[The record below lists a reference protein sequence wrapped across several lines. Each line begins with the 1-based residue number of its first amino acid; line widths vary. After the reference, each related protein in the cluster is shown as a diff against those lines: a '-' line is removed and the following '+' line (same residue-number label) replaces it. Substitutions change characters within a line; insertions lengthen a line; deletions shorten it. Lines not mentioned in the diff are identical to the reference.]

1 VPTLV
6 IGFWP
11 RVAIN
16 LYEASTNALANGV
29 AHQGPVALAGIVG
42 FG

>member
-1 VPTLV
+1 V

-11 RVAIN
+11 RVAID

-29 AHQGPVALAGIVG
+29 AQQGSVAFAGFTG
-42 FG
+42 LG

>member
-1 VPTLV
+1 V

-16 LYEASTNALANGV
+16 LYEASTNALANEV
-29 AHQGPVALAGIVG
+29 ANQGRIALAGITG
-42 FG
+42 LG